1 MTDFIISKMRE
12 AKTLEEL
19 KKVFELSKKLVTDK
33 KEFMKINAFKNHRK
47 EELLLP
53 F

>member
-1 MTDFIISKMRE
+1 MRE

-19 KKVFELSKKLVTDK
+19 KDLFEYAKQVVKNK
-33 KEFMKINAFKNHRK
+33 EEFMKINAFKNHRK